1 MKFIGN
7 LRGRVCRLLSVVGVA
22 VPLSGCAGAN
32 PVDVLAR
39 AVEGMARGACGKAE
53 NCRNVCRDG
62 SEARGPL
69 YRCPGTK
76 TR

>member
-1 MKFIGN
+1 MTIKTIRIRHISRWLGAVA
-7 LRGRVCRLLSVVGVA
+7 LVALLT
-22 VPLSGCAGAN
+22 GCAGAN

-39 AVEGMARGACGKAE
+39 AVEGMARSACGKAD
-53 NCRNVCRDG
+53 NCRNTCRDG
-62 SEARGPL
+62 SEARSPL